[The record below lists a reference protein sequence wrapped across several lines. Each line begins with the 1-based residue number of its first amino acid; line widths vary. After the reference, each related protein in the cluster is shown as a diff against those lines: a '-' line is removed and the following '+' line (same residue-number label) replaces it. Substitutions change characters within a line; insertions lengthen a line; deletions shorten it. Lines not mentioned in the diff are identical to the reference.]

1 MIGSDIAR
9 KSANWRRSASQRAT
23 SFWKTERMA
32 EVLFEFV
39 RQGNFVKVTA
49 IESETRIEASV
60 IVPVSLSQQQMQIQ
74 ALQKLKYVLQKQA
87 EE

>member
-1 MIGSDIAR
+1 
-9 KSANWRRSASQRAT
+9 
-23 SFWKTERMA
+23 MA

-74 ALQKLKYVLQKQA
+74 ALQKLKYSLLINCLI
-87 EE
+87 

>member
-1 MIGSDIAR
+1 
-9 KSANWRRSASQRAT
+9 
-23 SFWKTERMA
+23 MA

-49 IESETRIEASV
+49 IESETRTEASV

>member
-1 MIGSDIAR
+1 
-9 KSANWRRSASQRAT
+9 
-23 SFWKTERMA
+23 MA

-39 RQGNFVKVTA
+39 RQGNFVNVTA

>member
-1 MIGSDIAR
+1 
-9 KSANWRRSASQRAT
+9 
-23 SFWKTERMA
+23 MA

-49 IESETRIEASV
+49 IECETRIEASV

-87 EE
+87 ED

>member
-1 MIGSDIAR
+1 
-9 KSANWRRSASQRAT
+9 
-23 SFWKTERMA
+23 MA

-60 IVPVSLSQQQMQIQ
+60 IVPLSLSQQQMQIQ

>member
-1 MIGSDIAR
+1 
-9 KSANWRRSASQRAT
+9 
-23 SFWKTERMA
+23 MA

-39 RQGNFVKVTA
+39 RQGNFVKVTT

-60 IVPVSLSQQQMQIQ
+60 IVPASLSQQKMQIQ

>member
-1 MIGSDIAR
+1 
-9 KSANWRRSASQRAT
+9 
-23 SFWKTERMA
+23 MA

-49 IESETRIEASV
+49 IESETHIEASV
-60 IVPVSLSQQQMQIQ
+60 IVPASLSQQQMQIQ

>member
-1 MIGSDIAR
+1 
-9 KSANWRRSASQRAT
+9 
-23 SFWKTERMA
+23 MA

-49 IESETRIEASV
+49 MESETRIEASV

>member
-1 MIGSDIAR
+1 M
-9 KSANWRRSASQRAT
+9 
-23 SFWKTERMA
+23 
-32 EVLFEFV
+32 FEFV

>member
-1 MIGSDIAR
+1 
-9 KSANWRRSASQRAT
+9 
-23 SFWKTERMA
+23 MA

-87 EE
+87 ED

>member
-1 MIGSDIAR
+1 MV
-9 KSANWRRSASQRAT
+9 
-23 SFWKTERMA
+23 

>member
-1 MIGSDIAR
+1 
-9 KSANWRRSASQRAT
+9 
-23 SFWKTERMA
+23 MA
-32 EVLFEFV
+32 DVLFEFV

>member
-1 MIGSDIAR
+1 
-9 KSANWRRSASQRAT
+9 
-23 SFWKTERMA
+23 MA

>member
-1 MIGSDIAR
+1 
-9 KSANWRRSASQRAT
+9 
-23 SFWKTERMA
+23 MA

-74 ALQKLKYVLQKQA
+74 VLQKLKYVLQKQA

>member
-1 MIGSDIAR
+1 
-9 KSANWRRSASQRAT
+9 
-23 SFWKTERMA
+23 MA
-32 EVLFEFV
+32 EVLFEFG